1 MFQSN
6 AISLL
11 ILLCH
16 KKKAIQSYNA
26 HNADAT
32 KHWDLLAPHTQ
43 NVKPMHL
50 CHKVQ
55 KLNSTETPG
64 CILVKKNK
72 KQYQETKE
80 TSSLIHHPKNFF
92 KNDSHSVVLILL
104 TSTSPTQKMPMMK
117 KKAGE
122 ITVTYHISSAAC
134 LQPLN
139 RSSWGWQIWCAWRLR
154 ATVRLWWV
162 LRYLNH
168 QKLWHGLCHIV
179 HGAEIIQNDKLVLT
193 LSEES
198 STSCPCSGMQ

>member
-16 KKKAIQSYNA
+16 KKKAIQSNNA

-64 CILVKKNK
+64 CILVKKIQKTVSGNK
-72 KQYQETKE
+72 GNKQPY
-80 TSSLIHHPKNFF
+80 TSSQEFF
-92 KNDSHSVVLILL
+92 
-104 TSTSPTQKMPMMK
+104 
-117 KKAGE
+117 
-122 ITVTYHISSAAC
+122 
-134 LQPLN
+134 
-139 RSSWGWQIWCAWRLR
+139 
-154 ATVRLWWV
+154 
-162 LRYLNH
+162 
-168 QKLWHGLCHIV
+168 
-179 HGAEIIQNDKLVLT
+179 
-193 LSEES
+193 
-198 STSCPCSGMQ
+198 